1 MQQQADTK
9 SSATLILGCGYIGT
23 ALAHDLAAQGKR
35 VVAVKRDVSQQ
46 PFVHPNVA
54 WRQGDVTQA
63 EGLPWEEGPYTDVV
77 YSVSS
82 SHGDSL
88 AYEKAYVQGLQSV
101 MPHLK
106 PLPSLRRFVYLSSTG
121 VYGQNEGQ
129 WVDESMP
136 ADPPGK
142 NPQLLVQAENLVLEA
157 SQRWGIPGVVLR
169 LSGIYGPNRCHALQR
184 LLSGMVQLELPG
196 DRWVNMIHQ
205 QDVVRTILATFIHG
219 PAGSVFNV
227 SDDCP
232 VALLADIHCVNA
244 NRDDKRS
251 VLQFIDRAGLCF
263 KTRCCL
269 NASPFRCAIATSICS
284 TFALLQRPGC
294 KAPTFRAT
302 TAFAQRVPTSAC
314 LVW

>member
-1 MQQQADTK
+1 MDRGMQQQADTK

-63 EGLPWEEGPYTDVV
+63 QGLPWEEGPYTDVV

-136 ADPPGK
+136 IDPPGK
-142 NPQLLVQAENLVLEA
+142 NPQLLVQAENVVLEA

-232 VALLADIHCVNA
+232 VAQKELYEWIASEVGCPSPQWVHAGALKKNKRQVTHKRVSNQKIKSVLGVRLKYPTYREGYAALVKA
-244 NRDDKRS
+244 NRPLDSK
-251 VLQFIDRAGLCF
+251 I
-263 KTRCCL
+263 
-269 NASPFRCAIATSICS
+269 
-284 TFALLQRPGC
+284 
-294 KAPTFRAT
+294 
-302 TAFAQRVPTSAC
+302 
-314 LVW
+314 